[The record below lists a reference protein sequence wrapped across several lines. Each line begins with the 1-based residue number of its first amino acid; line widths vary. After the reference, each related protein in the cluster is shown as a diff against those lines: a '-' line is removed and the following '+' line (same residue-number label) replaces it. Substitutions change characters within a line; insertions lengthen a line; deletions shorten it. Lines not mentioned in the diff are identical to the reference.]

1 MHIIK
6 KAWVLHSIAF
16 LQWRY
21 MYPSSLIYN
30 DEELKQTINTRI
42 KQIYKED
49 MGAHQ
54 KEKSIF
60 TIKKKSFFTKYKAV
74 FT

>member
-42 KQIYKED
+42 KQIYKNI
-49 MGAHQ
+49 GAHQ
-54 KEKSIF
+54 KEELIF

>member
-21 MYPSSLIYN
+21 MYPSSLVYK

-42 KQIYKED
+42 KQIY
-49 MGAHQ
+49 
-54 KEKSIF
+54 
-60 TIKKKSFFTKYKAV
+60 
-74 FT
+74 